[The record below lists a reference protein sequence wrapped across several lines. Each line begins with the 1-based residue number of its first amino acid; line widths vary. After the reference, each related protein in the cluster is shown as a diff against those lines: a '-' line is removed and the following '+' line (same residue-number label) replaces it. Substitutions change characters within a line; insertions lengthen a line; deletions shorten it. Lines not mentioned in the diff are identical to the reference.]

1 MKYQDMQSKENKK
14 NCTGKVKLKIHIYIC
29 ICIYMEKGDLKVS
42 VEEPVLTAEGKRK
55 ITSLGIIMIILPC
68 PTRFIR

>member
-1 MKYQDMQSKENKK
+1 
-14 NCTGKVKLKIHIYIC
+14 
-29 ICIYMEKGDLKVS
+29 MEKGDLKVS